1 MSLVAKGSEFS
12 MHMQHTYSSIFE
24 FDDDAINGL
33 FFNFLTLPGF
43 SMNLTSKIIVVLA
56 EKVVCVC
63 ACVLLKLLVT
73 KLIYS

>member
-12 MHMQHTYSSIFE
+12 MHMQHTYSSILE

-33 FFNFLTLPGF
+33 FFNFLTLTGF

-56 EKVVCVC
+56 EKDVCVC